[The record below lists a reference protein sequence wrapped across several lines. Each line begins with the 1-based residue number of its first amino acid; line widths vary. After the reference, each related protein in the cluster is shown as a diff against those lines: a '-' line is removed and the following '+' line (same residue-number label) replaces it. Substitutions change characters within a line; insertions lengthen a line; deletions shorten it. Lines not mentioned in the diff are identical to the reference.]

1 MKRVREDN
9 TVGIIQRAVKH
20 YGLHVTK
27 STVKEA
33 LKSHPDYP
41 TFKSICDTLNE
52 WKIENYPLRYEVNEL
67 EDLKSPYIVHFDR
80 GGGIIGFVT
89 DTGKDQ
95 VTYYTSYNEKR
106 KTGRKEFIESCS
118 GAVILLNPDE
128 QSGEKE
134 YPAKIRNELINKSI
148 LPLALTTALIFIIY
162 LFYNHLVPGESIYNK
177 VILPL
182 VFTKIAGIV
191 LSVLLILHE
200 FEVHLSITDKLCNL
214 NKATNCNTVLHD
226 KASKVFGWFG
236 WADVG
241 FIYFTGSFLFLLQS
255 PEEEGLSLMAILAAL
270 SVPYPIFSIYYQG
283 IVLKKWCPLCLG
295 VQLILITEFVLLL
308 PQFSQLSFSF
318 DSVTRLVLSLLVI
331 AIVYTL
337 FILFRREQM
346 SGEMHYYKYL
356 GFKKN
361 PDILRMLLTNQ
372 PHSEI
377 PLSESSLI
385 FGNRDASIR
394 ITAFLS
400 LHCSHCARAFE
411 KIRNML
417 NENEDILIN
426 LLLVTSDN
434 KMLTTLYNNNRQG
447 KEAESLKLLEQWFN
461 ADPYSRTKITEGL
474 CIPEDSDLSREVNEE
489 STRLFKEYNVMGTPT
504 FFINGYKLPAQYE
517 IDDLRYF
524 REIFKKEEEVS
535 IKADVI
541 D

>member
-1 MKRVREDN
+1 MKRAREDN

-20 YGLHVTK
+20 YGLHVVK
-27 STVKEA
+27 GTVKEA

-41 TFKSICDTLNE
+41 SFKSICDTLNE

-67 EDLKSPYIVHFDR
+67 EDLQSPYIVHFDR

-106 KTGRKEFIESCS
+106 KSGRKEFIESCS

-128 QSGEKE
+128 RSGEKE

-148 LPLALTTALIFIIY
+148 LPLALTAALIFIIY
-162 LFYNHLVPGESIYNK
+162 LFYNNFALGGSTYSK

-200 FEVHLSITDKLCNL
+200 FEVHLSITDKLCHL
-214 NKATNCNTVLHD
+214 SKATNCNTVLHD

-255 PEEEGLSLMAILAAL
+255 PPGEGLSLMAILAAL
-270 SVPYPIFSIYYQG
+270 SIPYPIYSIYYQG
-283 IVLKKWCPLCLG
+283 FVLKKWCPMCLG
-295 VQLILITEFVLLL
+295 VQLILVTEFVLLL
-308 PQFSQLSFSF
+308 PQLSRLTFSF
-318 DSVTRLVLSLLVI
+318 DSLTKLLLSLLVI

-337 FILFRREQM
+337 FILFRREKM

-361 PDILRMLLTNQ
+361 PDILRVLLMNQ
-372 PHSEI
+372 PHHEI
-377 PLSESSLI
+377 PLPEGSLI
-385 FGNRDASIR
+385 FGNRNASIR
-394 ITAFLS
+394 IAAFLS

-411 KIRNML
+411 MIRNML

-434 KMLTTLYNNNRQG
+434 KMLTTLYNNNMQG
-447 KEAESLKLLEQWFN
+447 KEAESLELLEQWFN

-489 STRLFKEYNVMGTPT
+489 STRLFKECNVMGTPT

-524 REIFKKEEEVS
+524 REIFKEKEEVS
-535 IKADVI
+535 IKADAVN
-541 D
+541 

>member
-1 MKRVREDN
+1 MKRAREDN

-20 YGLHVTK
+20 YGLHVIK

-41 TFKSICDTLNE
+41 SFKSICDTLNE

-67 EDLKSPYIVHFDR
+67 EDLQSPYIVHFDR

-89 DTGKDQ
+89 DTGKDL

-106 KTGRKEFIESCS
+106 KTGRKEFLESCS

-128 QSGEKE
+128 RSGERD
-134 YPAKIRNELINKSI
+134 YQTKIKNELINKSI
-148 LPLALTTALIFIIY
+148 LPLALTAALIFIIY
-162 LFYNHLVPGESIYNK
+162 LFYNNFALGGSIYSK

-200 FEVHLSITDKLCNL
+200 FEVHLSITDKLCHL
-214 NKATNCNTVLHD
+214 SKATNCNTVLND

-241 FIYFTGSFLFLLQS
+241 FVYFTGSFLFLLQS
-255 PEEEGLSLMAILAAL
+255 PAGEGLSLMAILAAL
-270 SVPYPIFSIYYQG
+270 SIPYPIYSIYYQG
-283 IVLKKWCPLCLG
+283 IVLKKWCPMCLG
-295 VQLILITEFVLLL
+295 VQLILITEFILLL
-308 PQFSQLSFSF
+308 PQLSQLTFSF
-318 DSVTRLVLSLLVI
+318 DSFARLALSLLVI

-337 FILFRREQM
+337 FILFRKEQM
-346 SGEMHYYKYL
+346 SGEMNYYKYL

-361 PDILRMLLTNQ
+361 PDILRMLLMNQ
-372 PHSEI
+372 PRYEI
-377 PLSESSLI
+377 PLPEGSLI
-385 FGNRDASIR
+385 FGNRNASIR

-411 KIRNML
+411 KIRSML
-417 NENEDILIN
+417 SENEDILIN

-434 KMLTTLYNNNRQG
+434 KMLTTLYNNKRQG
-447 KEAESLKLLEQWFN
+447 KEAGSIKLLEQWFN

-474 CIPEDSDLSREVNEE
+474 CIPEDSDLSREANEE

-504 FFINGYKLPAQYE
+504 FFINGYKLPLQYD
-517 IDDLRYF
+517 IDDIRYF
-524 REIFKKEEEVS
+524 RGIFDKRLEIS
-535 IKADVI
+535 SKASTVN
-541 D
+541 

>member
-1 MKRVREDN
+1 MKRAREDN

-20 YGLHVTK
+20 YGLHVIK
-27 STVKEA
+27 SSVKEA

-67 EDLKSPYIVHFDR
+67 EDLQPPYVVHFSR

-89 DTGKDQ
+89 ETVKEQ
-95 VTYYTSYNEKR
+95 VTYYTSYTEKR
-106 KTGRKEFIESCS
+106 KTGRKEFFESCS

-128 QSGEKE
+128 QSGEKD
-134 YPAKIRNELINKSI
+134 YQTKIKNELINKSI
-148 LPLALTTALIFIIY
+148 LPLALTATLIFIIY
-162 LFYNHLVPGESIYNK
+162 FFYNHFASGESTYSK

-200 FEVHLSITDKLCNL
+200 FEVHLAITDKLCHL

-255 PEEEGLSLMAILAAL
+255 PSGEALSLMAILAAL
-270 SVPYPIFSIYYQG
+270 SVPYPMFSIYYQG
-283 IVLKKWCPLCLG
+283 FVLKKWCPMCLG
-295 VQLILITEFVLLL
+295 VQFILITEFILLL
-308 PQFSQLSFSF
+308 PQLSQLSFSF

-331 AIVYTL
+331 AIIYTL
-337 FILFRREQM
+337 FILFRKEQM

-361 PDILRMLLTNQ
+361 PDILKTLLMNQ
-372 PHSEI
+372 PHYEI
-377 PLSESSLI
+377 SLTDGSLI
-385 FGNRDASIR
+385 FGNRKASIR

-417 NENEDILIN
+417 NENGDILVN

-447 KEAESLKLLEQWFN
+447 KEAESIKLLEQWFN

-504 FFINGYKLPAQYE
+504 FFINGYKLPAQYD
-517 IDDLRYF
+517 IDDIRYF
-524 REIFKKEEEVS
+524 RGIFDKRLEIS
-535 IKADVI
+535 SKASTVN
-541 D
+541 

>member
-1 MKRVREDN
+1 MKRAREDN

-20 YGLHVTK
+20 YGLHVIK
-27 STVKEA
+27 GTVKEA

-41 TFKSICDTLNE
+41 SFKSICDTLNE

-67 EDLKSPYIVHFDR
+67 EDLQSPYIVHFDR

-106 KTGRKEFIESCS
+106 KTGRKEFLESCS

-128 QSGEKE
+128 RSGERD
-134 YPAKIRNELINKSI
+134 YQTKIKNELINKSI
-148 LPLALTTALIFIIY
+148 LPLALTAALIFIIY
-162 LFYNHLVPGESIYNK
+162 LFYNNFALGGSIYSK

-200 FEVHLSITDKLCNL
+200 FEVHLSITDKLCHL
-214 NKATNCNTVLHD
+214 SKATNCNTVLND

-241 FIYFTGSFLFLLQS
+241 FVYFTGSFLFLLQS
-255 PEEEGLSLMAILAAL
+255 PAGEGLSLMAILAAL
-270 SVPYPIFSIYYQG
+270 SIPYPIYSIYYQG
-283 IVLKKWCPLCLG
+283 IVLKKWCPMCLG
-295 VQLILITEFVLLL
+295 VQLILITEFILLL
-308 PQFSQLSFSF
+308 PQLSQLTFSF
-318 DSVTRLVLSLLVI
+318 DSFARLALSLLVI

-337 FILFRREQM
+337 FILFRKEQM
-346 SGEMHYYKYL
+346 SGEMNYYKYL

-361 PDILRMLLTNQ
+361 PDILRMLLMNQ
-372 PHSEI
+372 PRYEI
-377 PLSESSLI
+377 PLPEGSLI
-385 FGNRDASIR
+385 FGNRNASIR

-411 KIRNML
+411 KIRSML
-417 NENEDILIN
+417 SENEDILIN

-434 KMLTTLYNNNRQG
+434 KMLTTLYNNKRQG
-447 KEAESLKLLEQWFN
+447 KEAESIKLLEQWFN

-489 STRLFKEYNVMGTPT
+489 TTRLFKDYNVMGTPT
-504 FFINGYKLPAQYE
+504 FFINGYKLPPQYE

-524 REIFKKEEEVS
+524 REIFKGKEEVS
-535 IKADVI
+535 IKADAVN
-541 D
+541 

>member
-1 MKRVREDN
+1 MKRAREDN

-20 YGLHVTK
+20 YGLHVVK
-27 STVKEA
+27 GTVKEA

-41 TFKSICDTLNE
+41 TFKSICDTFNE
-52 WKIENYPLRYEVNEL
+52 WNIENYPLRYELKEL
-67 EDLKSPYIVHFDR
+67 EDLQAPYIVHFSR
-80 GGGIIGFVT
+80 GGGMIGFVT
-89 DTGKDQ
+89 ETGKEQ
-95 VTYYTSYNEKR
+95 FTYFTSYNEKR
-106 KTGRKEFIESCS
+106 KTVRKEFLESCS
-118 GAVILLNPDE
+118 GAVILLNPD
-128 QSGEKE
+128 QRSGEKD
-134 YPAKIRNELINKSI
+134 YQTKIKNELINKSVM
-148 LPLALTTALIFIIY
+148 PLALIAVLIFIISLY
-162 LFYNHLVPGESIYNK
+162 YNNFAVSGIIYNK

-200 FEVHLSITDKLCNL
+200 FEVHLSITDKLCHL

-241 FIYFTGSFLFLLQS
+241 FIYFTVGLLFILQS
-255 PEEEGLSLMAILAAL
+255 PGREGLSLMAILASL
-270 SVPYPIFSIYYQG
+270 SVPYPLFSIYYQG
-283 IVLKKWCPLCLG
+283 VVLNKWCPMCLG
-295 VQLILITEFVLLL
+295 VQLILIIEFILLL
-308 PQFSQLSFSF
+308 PPLSQLTFAF
-318 DSVTRLVLSLLVI
+318 DSVTRLVLTLLVI
-331 AIVYTL
+331 IIIYTL
-337 FILFRREQM
+337 YILFRREQM
-346 SGEMHYYKYL
+346 SGEMHYYKYF

-361 PDILRMLLTNQ
+361 PDILRMLLMNQ
-372 PHSEI
+372 PHYEI

-411 KIRNML
+411 KILSML
-417 NENEDILIN
+417 NENEDILVN

-434 KMLTTLYNNNRQG
+434 KMLATLFNNNRQG
-447 KEAESLKLLEQWFN
+447 RELESIKLLEQWFN

-474 CIPEDSDLSREVNEE
+474 CIPEVDDISAEINKENG
-489 STRLFKEYNVMGTPT
+489 RLIKECNVMGTPT

-524 REIFKKEEEVS
+524 KEIFKEKEERS
-535 IKADVI
+535 IKADVVN
-541 D
+541 

>member
-1 MKRVREDN
+1 MKRAREDN

-20 YGLHVTK
+20 YGLHVVK
-27 STVKEA
+27 GTVKEA

-41 TFKSICDTLNE
+41 SFKSICDTLNE

-67 EDLKSPYIVHFDR
+67 EDLQAPYIVHFSR
-80 GGGIIGFVT
+80 GGGMIGFVT
-89 DTGKDQ
+89 ETGKEQ

-106 KTGRKEFIESCS
+106 KTGRKEFLESCS

-128 QSGEKE
+128 RSGEKD

-148 LPLALTTALIFIIY
+148 LPLTLTAALIFIIY
-162 LFYNHLVPGESIYNK
+162 LFYNNFAAGENTYSK

-200 FEVHLSITDKLCNL
+200 FEVHLSVTDKLCHL
-214 NKATNCNTVLHD
+214 NKATNCNTVLND

-241 FIYFTGSFLFLLQS
+241 FVYFTGSFLFLLQS
-255 PEEEGLSLMAILAAL
+255 HEGEGLSLMAILAAL
-270 SVPYPIFSIYYQG
+270 SVPYPLFSIYYQG
-283 IVLKKWCPLCLG
+283 VVLKKWCPMCLG
-295 VQLILITEFVLLL
+295 VQLILITEFVLLM
-308 PQFSQLSFSF
+308 PQFSQLSFSL

-331 AIVYTL
+331 ALVYTL

-346 SGEMHYYKYL
+346 SSEMHYYKYL

-361 PDILRMLLTNQ
+361 PDILRMLLMNQ
-372 PHSEI
+372 PHYEI

-385 FGNRDASIR
+385 FGKRDASIR

-411 KIRNML
+411 KILSML
-417 NENEDILIN
+417 NENEDILVN

-434 KMLTTLYNNNRQG
+434 KMLATLFNNNRQG
-447 KEAESLKLLEQWFN
+447 RELESIKLLEQWFN

-474 CIPEDSDLSREVNEE
+474 CIPEVDDISAEINKENG
-489 STRLFKEYNVMGTPT
+489 RLFKECNVMGTPT

-524 REIFKKEEEVS
+524 KEIFKEKEERS
-535 IKADVI
+535 IKAEVVN
-541 D
+541 

>member
-1 MKRVREDN
+1 MKLAREDN
-9 TVGIIQRAVKH
+9 TVGTIQRAVKH
-20 YGLHVTK
+20 YGLHVVK
-27 STVKEA
+27 GTVKES

-41 TFKSICDTLNE
+41 SFKSICDTLNE

-67 EDLKSPYIVHFDR
+67 EDLQPPYIVHFSR
-80 GGGIIGFVT
+80 GGGMIGFVT
-89 DTGKDQ
+89 ETGKEQ

-106 KTGRKEFIESCS
+106 KTGRKEFLESCS

-128 QSGEKE
+128 SSGEKD

-148 LPLALTTALIFIIY
+148 LPLTLTAALIFIIY
-162 LFYNHLVPGESIYNK
+162 LFYNNFAAGENTYSK

-200 FEVHLSITDKLCNL
+200 FEVHLSITDKLCHL
-214 NKATNCNTVLHD
+214 NKATNCNTVLND

-241 FIYFTGSFLFLLQS
+241 FVYFTGSFLFLLQS
-255 PEEEGLSLMAILAAL
+255 PEGEGLSLMAILAAL
-270 SVPYPIFSIYYQG
+270 SVPYPLFSIYYQG
-283 IVLKKWCPLCLG
+283 VVLKKWCPMCLG
-295 VQLILITEFVLLL
+295 VQLILITEFVLLM
-308 PQFSQLSFSF
+308 PQFSQLSFSL

-331 AIVYTL
+331 SIVYTL
-337 FILFRREQM
+337 FILFQREQM
-346 SGEMHYYKYL
+346 SGELHYYKYL

-361 PDILRMLLTNQ
+361 PDILRMLLMNQ
-372 PHSEI
+372 PHYEI

-417 NENEDILIN
+417 NENEDIIIN
-426 LLLVTSDN
+426 LVLITSDN

-447 KEAESLKLLEQWFN
+447 KEAESLELMEQWFN
-461 ADPYSRTKITEGL
+461 ADPYSRTKITGGL

-489 STRLFKEYNVMGTPT
+489 STKLFKECNVMGTPT
-504 FFINGYKLPAQYE
+504 FFINGYKLPPQYE

-524 REIFKKEEEVS
+524 REIFNGKEEVS
-535 IKADVI
+535 IKVSAVN
-541 D
+541 

>member
-1 MKRVREDN
+1 M
-9 TVGIIQRAVKH
+9 
-20 YGLHVTK
+20 
-27 STVKEA
+27 
-33 LKSHPDYP
+33 
-41 TFKSICDTLNE
+41 
-52 WKIENYPLRYEVNEL
+52 
-67 EDLKSPYIVHFDR
+67 
-80 GGGIIGFVT
+80 
-89 DTGKDQ
+89 
-95 VTYYTSYNEKR
+95 
-106 KTGRKEFIESCS
+106 
-118 GAVILLNPDE
+118 
-128 QSGEKE
+128 
-134 YPAKIRNELINKSI
+134 
-148 LPLALTTALIFIIY
+148 PLAIFAGIIFIITLY
-162 LFYNHLVPGESIYNK
+162 YNNFAAGGSIYSK

-214 NKATNCNTVLHD
+214 NKATKCNTVLHD

-255 PEEEGLSLMAILAAL
+255 PSGEGLSLMAILAIL

-283 IVLKKWCPLCLG
+283 VVLKKWCPMCLG
-295 VQLILITEFVLLL
+295 VQLILVTEFILLL
-308 PQFSQLSFSF
+308 PQLSRLTFSF
-318 DSVTRLVLSLLVI
+318 DSLTKLLLSLLVI

-337 FILFRREQM
+337 FILFRREKM

-361 PDILRMLLTNQ
+361 PDILRVLLMNQ
-372 PHSEI
+372 PRYEI

-400 LHCSHCARAFE
+400 LNCSHCARAFE
-411 KIRNML
+411 KIRSML
-417 NENEDILIN
+417 SENEDILIN

-434 KMLTTLYNNNRQG
+434 KMLATLYNNNMQG
-447 KEAESLKLLEQWFN
+447 KEAESIKLLVQWFN

-524 REIFKKEEEVS
+524 REIFKEKEEVS
-535 IKADVI
+535 NKADAVN
-541 D
+541 

>member
-1 MKRVREDN
+1 MKRAREDN

-20 YGLHVTK
+20 YGLHVVK
-27 STVKEA
+27 GTVKEA

-41 TFKSICDTLNE
+41 SFKSICDTLNE
-52 WKIENYPLRYEVNEL
+52 WKIENYPLRYEVNQL
-67 EDLKSPYIVHFDR
+67 EDLQSPYIVHFDR
-80 GGGIIGFVT
+80 GGGMIGFVT

-106 KTGRKEFIESCS
+106 KSGRKEFLESCS

-128 QSGEKE
+128 RSGEKN
-134 YPAKIRNELINKSI
+134 YRTKIKNELINKSI
-148 LPLALTTALIFIIY
+148 LPLALFAGLIFIIY
-162 LFYNHLVPGESIYNK
+162 LFYNLFASGESTYSK
-177 VILPL
+177 VIMPL

-200 FEVHLSITDKLCNL
+200 FEVHLSITDKLCHL
-214 NKATNCNTVLHD
+214 SKATNCNTVLHD

-255 PEEEGLSLMAILAAL
+255 PPGEGLSLMAILAAL
-270 SVPYPIFSIYYQG
+270 SIPYPIYSIYYQG
-283 IVLKKWCPLCLG
+283 FVLKKWCPMCLG
-295 VQLILITEFVLLL
+295 VQLILIIEFILLL
-308 PQFSQLSFSF
+308 PQLSQLTFSF
-318 DSVTRLVLSLLVI
+318 DSFARLALSLLVI

-337 FILFRREQM
+337 FILFRRAQM
-346 SGEMHYYKYL
+346 AGEMHYYKYL

-489 STRLFKEYNVMGTPT
+489 STRLFKEYNVLGTPT

>member
-1 MKRVREDN
+1 MKRAREDN

-20 YGLHVTK
+20 YGLHVIK
-27 STVKEA
+27 SSVKEA

-67 EDLKSPYIVHFDR
+67 EDLQPPYVVHFSR
-80 GGGIIGFVT
+80 GGGKIGFVT
-89 DTGKDQ
+89 ETVKEQ
-95 VTYYTSYNEKR
+95 VTYYTSYDEKR

-128 QSGEKE
+128 RSGEKD
-134 YPAKIRNELINKSI
+134 YQTKIKNELINKSI
-148 LPLALTTALIFIIY
+148 LPLALTVVLIFIIY
-162 LFYNHLVPGESIYNK
+162 LFYNHFVQGESTYIK

-182 VFTKIAGIV
+182 VFTNIAGIV

-200 FEVHLSITDKLCNL
+200 FEVHLSITDKLCHL
-214 NKATNCNTVLHD
+214 SKATNCNTVLHD
-226 KASKVFGWFG
+226 KASKVFGWLG

-241 FIYFTGSFLFLLQS
+241 FIYFTGSFLFLLQY
-255 PEEEGLSLMAILAAL
+255 PEREGLSLMAILAAL

-283 IVLKKWCPLCLG
+283 FVLKKWCPMCLG
-295 VQLILITEFVLLL
+295 VQLILITEFILLL
-308 PQFSQLSFSF
+308 PQLSQLSFSF

-331 AIVYTL
+331 AIGYTL
-337 FILFRREQM
+337 FILLRKEQM

-361 PDILRMLLTNQ
+361 PDILRVLLMNQ
-372 PHSEI
+372 PRYEI

-385 FGNRDASIR
+385 FGNGDASIR

-417 NENEDILIN
+417 SENEDILIN

-434 KMLTTLYNNNRQG
+434 KMLSTLHNNNRQG
-447 KEAESLKLLEQWFN
+447 KEAESIKLLEQWFS

-489 STRLFKEYNVMGTPT
+489 STRLFKDYNVMGTPT
-504 FFINGYKLPAQYE
+504 FFINGYKLPAQYD
-517 IDDLRYF
+517 IDDIRYF
-524 REIFKKEEEVS
+524 RGIFDKRLEIS
-535 IKADVI
+535 SKASTVN
-541 D
+541 

>member
-148 LPLALTTALIFIIY
+148 LPLALTAALILIIY

-200 FEVHLSITDKLCNL
+200 FEVHLSITDKLCHL

-226 KASKVFGWFG
+226 KASKVLGWFG

-255 PEEEGLSLMAILAAL
+255 PVGEGLSLMAILAAL

-283 IVLKKWCPLCLG
+283 VVLKKWCPMCLG
-295 VQLILITEFVLLL
+295 VQLILITEFILLL
-308 PQFSQLSFSF
+308 PQLSQLTFSY
-318 DSVTRLVLSLLVI
+318 DSVTRLVLTLLVI
-331 AIVYTL
+331 SIVYTL
-337 FILFRREQM
+337 YILFRREQM

-361 PDILRMLLTNQ
+361 PDIFRMLLMNQ

-385 FGNRDASIR
+385 FGNRNASIR

-400 LHCSHCARAFE
+400 LNCSHCARAFE

-417 NENEDILIN
+417 NNKEDILLN
-426 LLLVTSDN
+426 LMLITSDYKVLN
-434 KMLTTLYNNNRQG
+434 ILYNYNRQG
-447 KEAESLKLLEQWFN
+447 NSAGSLKLLEQWFS
-461 ADPYSRTKITEGL
+461 ADTYSRTKITDGL

-524 REIFKKEEEVS
+524 REIFEGIEEVS
-535 IKADVI
+535 IKSDTAN
-541 D
+541 